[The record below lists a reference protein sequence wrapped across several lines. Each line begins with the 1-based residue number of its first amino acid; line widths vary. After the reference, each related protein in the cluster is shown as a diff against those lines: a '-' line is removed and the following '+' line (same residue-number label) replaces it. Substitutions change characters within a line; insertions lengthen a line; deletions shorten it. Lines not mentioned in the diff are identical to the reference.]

1 MNHTISRTLLS
12 LLIVSALAACD
23 KKDVPQPAPASRAI
37 AAAVPVPAPAAAASA
52 AADAAPAALGGQVKK
67 AALDCDDR
75 TIVLEATCSPLN
87 GPGILAC
94 TKQSLTVM
102 ERPGGT
108 VKAARQFAPQ
118 PTVDGDPPL
127 VEEKIGTLSCERAKT
142 ATRYIVANMFNG
154 GNCEECEWQEVY
166 DWNGK
171 LVASNRDRKNPDP
184 LFKEL
189 DGDAKERVIG
199 KKELDGFY
207 ATPPQ

>member
-1 MNHTISRTLLS
+1 M
-12 LLIVSALAACD
+12 
-23 KKDVPQPAPASRAI
+23 
-37 AAAVPVPAPAAAASA
+37 PAPAAAPG
-52 AADAAPAALGGQVKK
+52 DAAPAALTSEVKK

-75 TIVLEATCSPLN
+75 TIVLEATCNPLN

-94 TKQSLTVM
+94 TKQSLTVL

-108 VKAARQFAPQ
+108 VKAARQFAAQ
-118 PTVDGDPPL
+118 PAVDGDPPL
-127 VEEKIGTLSCERAKT
+127 VEEKIGTLSCERTKT

-154 GNCEECEWQEVY
+154 GNCEECEWQEMY

-207 ATPPQ
+207 ATQPQ

>member
-1 MNHTISRTLLS
+1 MNQTISRTLLG

-23 KKDVPQPAPASRAI
+23 KKGVAQPASANLAI
-37 AAAVPVPAPAAAASA
+37 ATPATTATPALAPAEPVPATVAT
-52 AADAAPAALGGQVKK
+52 QVKK
-67 AALDCDDR
+67 AVLDCDDR

-87 GPGILAC
+87 GPSILAC

-102 ERPGGT
+102 DRPVGT
-108 VKAARQFAPQ
+108 VKAARQFVPQ
-118 PTVDGDPPL
+118 PAVDGDPPL
-127 VEEKIGTLSCERAKT
+127 VEEKIGALSCERSTKA
-142 ATRYIVANMFNG
+142 ARYIVANMFNG

-207 ATPPQ
+207 AGPPQ